1 MRSITLLAIGLIMTG
16 CGNTPHP
23 VLHPV
28 VPKLRGPV
36 KCGEIRIEREN
47 GRVIVNQDDARC
59 IDAALRV
66 CLSDRKKLI
75 YANRANIAQMKRAM
89 GER

>member
-1 MRSITLLAIGLIMTG
+1 MTG
-16 CGNTPHP
+16 CGNTPRP

-36 KCGEIRIEREN
+36 KCGDIRIERQN
-47 GRVIVNQDDARC
+47 GHVVVNQDDAKC

-66 CLSDRKKLI
+66 CISDRKKLI
-75 YANRANIAQMKRAM
+75 YANRANVAQMKRAM
-89 GER
+89 GKR